1 MLEEMQKT
9 DSDFVKNFF
18 SFLFDL
24 HKKSFL
30 VSLCQKKSNNIINE
44 RLNNSFS
51 QKNKKF
57 CGIPNEIVL
66 NHFTFKKFIL

>member
-24 HKKSFL
+24 HK
-30 VSLCQKKSNNIINE
+30 SLFWFPYAKKKI
-44 RLNNSFS
+44 
-51 QKNKKF
+51 QQHNK
-57 CGIPNEIVL
+57 
-66 NHFTFKKFIL
+66 